1 MKMKKTIGINAVILL
16 ACLPVSGVIG
26 WLALRS
32 GIGPRYVGYSTWG
45 MIVHH
50 IFSPVTSGIMATND
64 PRQNITLAGP
74 PILFLVMTV
83 VAVVRGWR
91 KTSFTFSALAS
102 LCWVLL
108 VMLTIYARALP

>member
-1 MKMKKTIGINAVILL
+1 MTIITNGIILL
-16 ACLPVSGVIG
+16 ACLPVSGVVG
-26 WLALRS
+26 WLALRA

-50 IFSPVTSGIMATND
+50 VFSPVTSGIMATHD
-64 PRQNITLAGP
+64 PRQNIALAGP
-74 PILFLVMTV
+74 PLLFLVIMA
-83 VAVVRGWR
+83 VAVVKGWR